1 MKDRTQY
8 FRFRPFSCRRCS
20 RHSKRPRCKHLL
32 PLQAFFL
39 LFFWDPLMIPIPP
52 ERKPCTRLSR
62 FFRPSRNFHTLAP
75 KTPARR
81 RLTAGLGHRRHSS
94 PLFLLPTA
102 GPPQTTRPPDGV
114 CAFFLLFFFKT
125 TRQTKHK
132 AAPAAA
138 GPMQIRLNSSRLT
151 SLLPSRRLLRPLPVR
166 PNRPTGVVPPSPPEE
181 TRVRG
186 QRSARSSS
194 GLVVQEDRAASRDSA

>member
-1 MKDRTQY
+1 M
-8 FRFRPFSCRRCS
+8 
-20 RHSKRPRCKHLL
+20 
-32 PLQAFFL
+32 
-39 LFFWDPLMIPIPP
+39 
-52 ERKPCTRLSR
+52 
-62 FFRPSRNFHTLAP
+62 RPSRNFHTLAP

-114 CAFFLLFFFKT
+114 CAFFLFFFFKT

-151 SLLPSRRLLRPLPVR
+151 SPLPSRRLLRPLPVR

-181 TRVRG
+181 TKG
-186 QRSARSSS
+186 QRSEVSQIVR
-194 GLVVQEDRAASRDSA
+194 VVQEDRAASRDSAFFSRGEAEEGMRRNRGSRGGVKGGEVWLESGEECFLGETKRSSCLSSE